1 MDMAVDD
8 DLLVNS
14 KPMMEEPLV
23 DYRVYPIPDTVPDEN
38 LERFFQNA
46 KSKLEK
52 YGTTITLNAA
62 EQTLTFVPGVS
73 KWNPGPA
80 LNKYGKFEITTFTVP
95 FPENRA
101 TKLKHVWPD
110 VEEFL
115 YEFAISCNLNL
126 AECSMQVSTTTFLDD
141 PYLLDRARHLL
152 QLLSTSLVPPYMA
165 LEIFQGSRQHEIM
178 EIGDQQGGLCTKF
191 GVKKGEYLKRWEC
204 LFYSLKA
211 LSKATQC
218 HIFLNE
224 NTFTAVTAVENTV
237 ERISWLR
244 SVVGDCIT
252 KNLCPATSIRKFGNE
267 FGMHQSMDDLE
278 DPHAKHMEMVRSA
291 PFFLRDSMPEV
302 CSLYTLLHEKRAKLL
317 EASSMLE
324 SSLSNYGISCTLE
337 KDSMAFTTTRC
348 TKEPDIIDK
357 ALQLLELLSTTHV
370 PVSLAIEILDG
381 SMQTCVIKIGNQ
393 EGGICS
399 DFGISEEEYLI
410 RWECLRHSL
419 QVVAET
425 AECNVFLNYYTV
437 AAVGNTSL
445 ELFKQS
451 VENCFLHNLC
461 PGTVCTDYN
470 SASRGLENIE
480 DPHVKHMEMEKSGS
494 SLHMLEV
501 SSFCTFFSQLQ
512 ATQLYDNWS
521 IVESCLQKH
530 DISCK
535 LVAAEFYMTVSV
547 TTKAGESN
555 ISDKILDVL
564 KLLSVGIPPSKAIQV
579 LEGSMYYDF
588 IRTGSQYGGFC
599 LKYGIA

>member
-1 MDMAVDD
+1 
-8 DLLVNS
+8 
-14 KPMMEEPLV
+14 
-23 DYRVYPIPDTVPDEN
+23 
-38 LERFFQNA
+38 
-46 KSKLEK
+46 
-52 YGTTITLNAA
+52 
-62 EQTLTFVPGVS
+62 
-73 KWNPGPA
+73 
-80 LNKYGKFEITTFTVP
+80 
-95 FPENRA
+95 
-101 TKLKHVWPD
+101 
-110 VEEFL
+110 
-115 YEFAISCNLNL
+115 
-126 AECSMQVSTTTFLDD
+126 
-141 PYLLDRARHLL
+141 
-152 QLLSTSLVPPYMA
+152 
-165 LEIFQGSRQHEIM
+165 
-178 EIGDQQGGLCTKF
+178 
-191 GVKKGEYLKRWEC
+191 
-204 LFYSLKA
+204 
-211 LSKATQC
+211 
-218 HIFLNE
+218 
-224 NTFTAVTAVENTV
+224 
-237 ERISWLR
+237 
-244 SVVGDCIT
+244 
-252 KNLCPATSIRKFGNE
+252 
-267 FGMHQSMDDLE
+267 MHQSMDDLE

-348 TKEPDIIDK
+348 TNEPDIIDK
-357 ALQLLELLSTTHV
+357 AFQLLELLSTTHV

-419 QVVAET
+419 QAVAET

-437 AAVGNTSL
+437 AAVGKTSL

-451 VENCFLHNLC
+451 VVNCFLHNLC

-599 LKYGIA
+599 LK